1 MSEAC
6 LSAAGL
12 FMSRQ
17 HRFQI
22 LEQPQVCLQK
32 NNYQEEKC
40 QKVLQSLVDCCALW
54 KEQSWKVCQGID
66 YPGKKDQAVKTE
78 KL

>member
-1 MSEAC
+1 M
-6 LSAAGL
+6 
-12 FMSRQ
+12 
-17 HRFQI
+17 
-22 LEQPQVCLQK
+22 CLQK

-66 YPGKKDQAVKTE
+66 YAGKEDQAVKTE

>member
-1 MSEAC
+1 MPRSKEDPCQKPAC
-6 LSAAGL
+6 QL
-12 FMSRQ
+12 
-17 HRFQI
+17 
-22 LEQPQVCLQK
+22 QVCLQK

-54 KEQSWKVCQGID
+54 NDQSWKVCQGID
-66 YPGKKDQAVKTE
+66 YPGKKDLTTKKE

>member
-1 MSEAC
+1 M
-6 LSAAGL
+6 
-12 FMSRQ
+12 
-17 HRFQI
+17 
-22 LEQPQVCLQK
+22 QK

-54 KEQSWKVCQGID
+54 EEQSWKVCQGID
-66 YPGKKDQAVKTE
+66 YPGKEGQAVKTE

>member
-6 LSAAGL
+6 LSAAG
-12 FMSRQ
+12 FF
-17 HRFQI
+17 HVPATTFQI
-22 LEQPQVCLQK
+22 LKQPQVCLQK

-54 KEQSWKVCQGID
+54 KDQSWKVCQGID
-66 YPGKKDQAVKTE
+66 YPGKEGQVVRQ